1 MPFWRRGRATAPVLL
16 PEAQVGDVGLMRPQA
31 PPLDQYYRL
40 AMYGLADADYYTATL
55 LAEAKARAKLLTFL
69 TSYQR
74 KTLKEN
80 GWFEVMSNTGKRWR
94 ISSKSRSHNTVCLEW
109 DGTSVC
115 VHIKDSRIPLSD
127 NLLAQALL
135 IRTDEEKFLRYYGY
149 GALF

>member
-1 MPFWRRGRATAPVLL
+1 VPFWRRGRATAPVLL
-16 PEAQVGDVGLMRPQA
+16 PEAPH
-31 PPLDQYYRL
+31 
-40 AMYGLADADYYTATL
+40 

>member
-16 PEAQVGDVGLMRPQA
+16 PEAPH
-31 PPLDQYYRL
+31 
-40 AMYGLADADYYTATL
+40 

-135 IRTDEEKFLRYYGY
+135 IRTDEEKFLRYYFLPDPYGY